1 MSKICQHWSAG
12 KCNRGAACRFQH
24 VGAGGTAAPKP
35 AAPPP
40 PDPAAA
46 AEAWVRACVAENGPI
61 LASMVGRLYREA
73 HGRHFA
79 DACGVTLN
87 RFLRGRLA
95 SELEFEAQKGQEVLL
110 AMRER
115 AEGNSTADAVPGR
128 LGRGPGAARYAGA
141 ELLVVGEADFSW
153 SEALLGEAAASSA
166 ARLLTTTS
174 YEAEG
179 ELAAKYDGVVD
190 RAARLRASGA
200 AVRHGVDARRLG
212 DAFGDQ
218 RRFDVVAFHFPHTG
232 TDAGLAASIDE
243 NRALLRD
250 FLAAAAAVLR
260 PGGEVHVTL
269 VHRYPYTAWRAPLVA
284 AGGAGAALEFLGAAP
299 FDFGAYPGYHH
310 QATTRNTSSALDV
323 ATRCLTYAWWRPL
336 YAPISPDFVD
346 AEATT
351 SSWRPRRRPRRAGVA
366 WFGVGGRT
374 KLLALALERN
384 RRGRRRGK

>member
-1 MSKICQHWSAG
+1 MSKVCQHWSAG
-12 KCNRGAACRFQH
+12 KCNRGAACFQH
-24 VGAGGTAAPKP
+24 VGVGSAAPKP
-35 AAPPP
+35 AAPA

-95 SELEFEAQKGQEVLL
+95 AELEFEAQKGQEVLL

-115 AEGNSTADAVPGR
+115 AEGNSTADAVTGR
-128 LGRGPGAARYAGA
+128 LGRGPGAARYASA

-153 SEALLGEAAASSA
+153 SEALLGEASSSAA

-179 ELAAKYDGVVD
+179 ELAAKYDGVVA
-190 RAARLRASGA
+190 RAARLRAAGA

-218 RRFDVVAFHFPHTG
+218 RRFDVVVFHFPHTG

-260 PGGEVHVTL
+260 PGGEAHVTL

-336 YAPISPDFVD
+336 YAPISPEVD
-346 AEATT
+346 VDATT
-351 SSWRPRRRPRRAGVA
+351 SSRRRPRRRPRRAGVA

-384 RRGRRRGK
+384 RRGRRRRK

>member
-1 MSKICQHWSAG
+1 MTSKICQHWSAG

-35 AAPPP
+35 APAPP

-95 SELEFEAQKGQEVLL
+95 AELEFEAQKGQEVLL

-115 AEGNSTADAVPGR
+115 AEGNSTADAVTGR

-153 SEALLGEAAASSA
+153 SEALLGEASSSAA

-190 RAARLRASGA
+190 CAARLRAAGA
-200 AVRHGVDARRLG
+200 AVRHGVDARRLS

-218 RRFDVVAFHFPHTG
+218 RRFDVVVFHFPHTG

-336 YAPISPDFVD
+336 YAPISPEVEVD
-346 AEATT
+346 ATT

-384 RRGRRRGK
+384 RRGRRRRK